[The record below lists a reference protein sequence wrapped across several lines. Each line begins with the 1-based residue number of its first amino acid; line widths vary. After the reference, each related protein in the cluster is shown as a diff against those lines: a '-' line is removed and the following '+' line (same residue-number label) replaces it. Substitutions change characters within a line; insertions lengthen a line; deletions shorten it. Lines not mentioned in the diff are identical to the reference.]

1 MQSEECRMGKL
12 DGKTALVTGAAQGLG
27 EGIARRFAAEGAAVI
42 CADRVDAT
50 GLAAS
55 LPASTGGRKSSAV
68 VLDVTDKDAVEAAI
82 AALVD
87 EYGRLDILV
96 NNAGTYRVAD
106 IVDESDD
113 SFHQQFAVNTWS
125 VFVASRAAGR
135 IMKEQRWGRI
145 INTASQLGKV
155 GRAGY
160 GIYSA
165 SKAAVILMTQ
175 ALALELGPYGVTANC
190 ICPGSMATA
199 LLSDAEGR
207 PGLEVAAEQ
216 GVDVNTAF
224 ADYIE
229 AKIPV
234 GRLGEPADMGSI
246 ATWLASDEGA
256 FMTGSAVNLTG
267 GEQVF
272 F

>member
-1 MQSEECRMGKL
+1 MTEEAAMGRL

-27 EGIARRFAAEGAAVI
+27 EGIARRFASEGAVVVL
-42 CADRVDAT
+42 ADRLDA
-50 GLAAS
+50 GPVAAS
-55 LPASTGGRKSSAV
+55 LPVRSDGRKSRAV
-68 VLDVTDKDAVEAAI
+68 QLDVTDKDAVEAAI
-82 AALVD
+82 ASVAA
-87 EYGRLDILV
+87 EHGRLDILV

-106 IVDESDD
+106 IVDDTDE
-113 SFHQQFAVNTWS
+113 SFHAQFAVNTYS
-125 VFVASRAAGR
+125 VFVACRAAGR
-135 IMKEQRWGRI
+135 LMKQQRWGRI

-155 GRAGY
+155 GRASY
-160 GIYSA
+160 GLYSA
-165 SKAAVILMTQ
+165 SKGAVILMTQ

-199 LLSDAEGR
+199 LLSDANGR
-207 PGLEVAAEQ
+207 PGLQVAAEL

-224 ADYIE
+224 ADYIN

-234 GRLGEPADMGSI
+234 GRLGEPADMGSL
-246 ATWLASDEGA
+246 ATWLASDEGG